1 MIAQDVLNPATS
13 PSAGPK
19 HSVPIRKAA
28 VLGAG
33 VMGSRIAAHRRGC
46 RAQWNCHASAGR
58 PEEEQTR
65 GFLRPGAGRTH
76 RHRELRG

>member
-33 VMGSRIAAHRRGC
+33 VMGLSLIHIFAA
-46 RAQWNCHASAGR
+46 SI
-58 PEEEQTR
+58 
-65 GFLRPGAGRTH
+65 
-76 RHRELRG
+76 